1 MTATTAKHIFKNAAG
16 TYSVRLRVPENL
28 RPILERTEL
37 RRSLKTKDL
46 AEAQKLAPAAVKAL
60 RQELDPR
67 KVSST
72 PIMDAMHHLPED
84 VATGH
89 VAVLV
94 DLIGFTGCHNVED
107 ITMSDWQRWC
117 YHREDIKSRAVST
130 VRQEAITTRAAM
142 LKLMASQ
149 RKPFDRAILTNPRW
163 RPMTKLEKRARDKAN
178 SPYTLPRWQQ
188 LYDNMPSR
196 LHSQKIAKKIF
207 ALGLFTG
214 ARISEIVHAH
224 QDHIVDGL
232 WTVPRSKSIAGE
244 RVIPL
249 IPQAQEVF
257 DSLKPDEDGQLFV
270 SDGRNWR
277 DQNANYSNNVIRNLG
292 KAGATPKI
300 ETMHST
306 RSTFRTLV
314 PRCWQAPEGTIDML
328 FGHETKRHV
337 SENYYRASVED
348 CIQLMAHYRPDVRL
362 D

>member
-1 MTATTAKHIFKNAAG
+1 MTATTSKHIFQNSAG
-16 TYSVRLRVPENL
+16 TYAVRLRVPENL
-28 RPILERTEL
+28 RPILNRTEL

-46 AEAQKLAPAAVKAL
+46 EEAQKLAPAAVQAL

-72 PIMDAMHHLPED
+72 PIIEAMHHLPDD
-84 VATGH
+84 VKPTHG
-89 VAVLV
+89 AVLA
-94 DLIGFTGCHNVED
+94 DLMGFTGCHNVED
-107 ITMSDWQRWC
+107 ITMDDWQRWC
-117 YHREDIKSRAVST
+117 YRREDIKQRSVAT
-130 VRQEAITTRAAM
+130 VRQEAITTRAAI
-142 LKLMASQ
+142 LKLMAAQ

-163 RPMTKLEKRARDKAN
+163 RPMTKLEKRIRDKAN
-178 SPYTLPRWQQ
+178 SPYSLDRWQQ

-196 LHSQKIAKKIF
+196 LHTQKVAKKIF

-214 ARISEIVHAH
+214 ARISEIVHTH
-224 QDHIVDGL
+224 QSHIVDGL
-232 WTVPRSKSIAGE
+232 WSINRSKSIAGE
-244 RVIPL
+244 RIIPL

-257 DSLKPDEDGQLFV
+257 DSLKPDEDGYLFV
-270 SDGRNWR
+270 RDGRDWR
-277 DQNANYSNNVIRNLG
+277 DQNANYSNNVIRNLK

-328 FGHETKRHV
+328 MGHETKRHV
-337 SENYYRASVED
+337 SEAYFRATLDD
-348 CIQLMAHYRPDVRL
+348 CIELMSHWRPEVRL